1 MFWCD
6 YGVHEA
12 FLALCLYGTEHSK
25 HIGNSLKSVM
35 NFWVDTFPEV
45 YTTVWVT
52 CVGTVGKVVSCL
64 PSIAVYPQSVE
75 VKAIKTDVMLI
86 ITSVNFWISS
96 SCSKLLI
103 YLWSCFHCHWWLP
116 MRVLTHQVF
125 QTLSTF
131 FWPMS
136 GGNNTVLSI
145 TESKEE
151 KTFLNMF
158 LSYRCT

>member
-52 CVGTVGKVVSCL
+52 WVGTVGKVVSCL

-103 YLWSCFHCHWWLP
+103 YLWSCFHCHDDCKWGCWHIKYFKHCPPFSGLWVVAIIQYL
-116 MRVLTHQVF
+116 VLLKAKRKKHSWICF
-125 QTLSTF
+125 
-131 FWPMS
+131 
-136 GGNNTVLSI
+136 
-145 TESKEE
+145 
-151 KTFLNMF
+151 
-158 LSYRCT
+158 